1 MTISHRDA
9 RIMICEGY
17 RRIYG
22 AEPTRSVAQCVQAVG
37 ILETNY
43 GQGWS
48 PKVPGAVGSFNM
60 GAITAGREWTGETF
74 EHRDSYPDATGK
86 NIWYSTKFRRYPSA
100 QDGMTDL
107 VRIVYAKRPSVLA
120 AAKLGDAY
128 AFSAAMYDTT
138 YYKGFGKTRAE
149 RIDNHHRAVSGAIAR
164 MCKALGEE
172 PPSREGA
179 LVANAAVIEA
189 EEDARSWAELR
200 AEAAGAQVDV
210 VGELRPE
217 ALREM
222 AGIDPESDDGPDA
235 A

>member
-22 AEPTRSVAQCVQAVG
+22 AEPSRSVAQCVQAVG

-107 VRIVYAKRPSVLA
+107 VRIVYAKRPSALA
-120 AAKLGDAY
+120 AAKAGDSY

-138 YYKGFGKTRAE
+138 YYKGFGKTREE
-149 RIDNHHRAVSGAIAR
+149 RIANHHKAVTGAIAR
-164 MCKALGEE
+164 MCKALGEDA
-172 PPSREGA
+172 PTKIDA
-179 LVANAAVIEA
+179 AAFNAAADEA
-189 EEDARSWAELR
+189 EADDRSWAELR
-200 AEAAGAQVDV
+200 AEAMGAQVDV
-210 VGELRPE
+210 VGALHADAMADLAGMTTQPPE
-217 ALREM
+217 
-222 AGIDPESDDGPDA
+222 PNES
-235 A
+235 